1 MLNGFDALVLLA
13 FLSVAYTVATSSM
26 ERLRLAVSGRHVSSM
41 LGVTTF
47 AGVVSLPAHL
57 CVVLVAVAYAGAWP
71 TFKRARA
78 PLHRHVYNAG
88 SVAVACLLAGR
99 VVRSGVPPA
108 LAVPAGIAIFMVVN
122 LALVAAAIAV
132 AGDPRAWKMLL
143 NPRTYTVVATSQVA
157 GAVVGEAVHWH
168 TVTGL
173 MALPLLLVVHRDAL
187 RGTLQDTAACVDG
200 VWNLQGWTELAEEAE
215 RRRELFSVVVVDA
228 SASHMERVLAAFR
241 AQVEPGDRIGRYTEA
256 CAVLF
261 CAEAPAAAVRH
272 TGRRVTE
279 LLTAQG
285 IAVGV
290 GTADSRAGS
299 LAAAMALA
307 SAEASVRRGDFSQ
320 RGEQLR

>member
-1 MLNGFDALVLLA
+1 MLNGFDALAFLA

-47 AGVVSLPAHL
+47 AGVVALPAHFSL
-57 CVVLVAVAYAGAWP
+57 ALVAVAYAGAWP

-78 PLHRHVYNAG
+78 PLHRHAYNAG
-88 SVAVACLLAGR
+88 SVAVACVAAGR
-99 VVRSGVPPA
+99 VVGSGVPPL
-108 LAVPAGIAIFMVVN
+108 LAIPAGIATFMGVN

-132 AGDPRAWKMLL
+132 AGDARAWKMLA

-157 GAVVGEAVHWH
+157 GALVGEAVHWH
-168 TVTGL
+168 TIAGL

-200 VWNLQGWTELAEEAE
+200 IWNLRGWTDLAEEAE
-215 RRRELFSVVVVDA
+215 RRGELFSVVVVEA
-228 SASHMERVLAAFR
+228 SASDMEWVIAALR
-241 AQVEPGDRIGRYTEA
+241 SHVEHGDRIGRYTES

-272 TGRRVTE
+272 TGRRIAE

-285 IAVGV
+285 MPVGV
-290 GTADSRAGS
+290 GTADSRTGS
-299 LAAAMALA
+299 LGAAMALA
-307 SAEASVRRGDFSQ
+307 SAEASVRRGDFS